1 MSVDAVT
8 VSVVSDPL
16 KVVSVNCAVSI
27 AFFNAVESPRTTFN
41 VPPYSKNCAAVYQY
55 S

>member
-27 AFFNAVESPRTTFN
+27 AFSMQLN
-41 VPPYSKNCAAVYQY
+41 YS
-55 S
+55 